1 MCTVLLPLGNNPTA
15 VNKYIISFYASQTF
29 SSPNHIAPLWYKR
42 QTVFNKPAAQ
52 HNFSLFST
60 SLWSYNCYT
69 TLVLMIL
76 VSGIYHS
83 VPLSPFHPA
92 APISLAVQY
101 NVILTKQHNTLPSA
115 EGYCFIDPVPVTHW
129 PILFPLQ
136 NSWQCSSTQ
145 LLNPHKHQYSQ
156 HNYTPHCFL

>member
-29 SSPNHIAPLWYKR
+29 SFPNHIAPLWYKR
-42 QTVFNKPAAQ
+42 QNVFNNPVAWR
-52 HNFSLFST
+52 NFSLFST

-76 VSGIYHS
+76 VSGIYRS

-101 NVILTKQHNTLPSA
+101 NAILTKQRNTLPSA

-129 PILFPLQ
+129 PILSPCRTADSVHLH
-136 NSWQCSSTQ
+136 SC
-145 LLNPHKHQYSQ
+145 
-156 HNYTPHCFL
+156 